1 MKSCSN
7 CRHNHQAYHLKDC
20 YVSISFFSCHVFL
33 DKFAYICQRNILCP
47 LFKSTF
53 LLVFRIKQ
61 KCPINSKTKNIIC
74 KQFCVQRS
82 FYNETMNI
90 LTNHL
95 IFKDVRRVSLKMER
109 PSDIFLIY
117 DEKHLFEGKR
127 TESTIILE
135 IVKKK
140 LHNYIFLRY
149 YLLVAGNI

>member
-1 MKSCSN
+1 
-7 CRHNHQAYHLKDC
+7 
-20 YVSISFFSCHVFL
+20 
-33 DKFAYICQRNILCP
+33 
-47 LFKSTF
+47 
-53 LLVFRIKQ
+53 
-61 KCPINSKTKNIIC
+61 
-74 KQFCVQRS
+74 
-82 FYNETMNI
+82 MNI